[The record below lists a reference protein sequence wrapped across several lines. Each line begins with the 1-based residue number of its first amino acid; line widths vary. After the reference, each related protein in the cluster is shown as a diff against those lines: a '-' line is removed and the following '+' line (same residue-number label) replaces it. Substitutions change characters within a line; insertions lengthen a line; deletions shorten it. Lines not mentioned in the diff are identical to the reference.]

1 MPHHQ
6 SQSTLQ
12 RRRTTM
18 APAAVLDA
26 AEEFFTRRNAVYTAF
41 LERRGD
47 GHAVFRGQGGEEIAV
62 GAQVRDG
69 ATEVTGS
76 SYMFDAQVARFLST
90 LPVAAAPA
98 PPGPGGGGGAHGPPT
113 APPPAPP
120 HRAP

>member
-12 RRRTTM
+12 RRRTTI

-41 LERRGD
+41 LEKRGD
-47 GHAVFRGQGGEEIAV
+47 GFAVFRGQGGEEVVV

-69 ATEVTGS
+69 ATEATGS

-90 LPVAAAPA
+90 LPEAPA
-98 PPGPGGGGGAHGPPT
+98 AV
-113 APPPAPP
+113 PAATDATTP
-120 HRAP
+120 AAS

>member
-90 LPVAAAPA
+90 LPVAGA
-98 PPGPGGGGGAHGPPT
+98 PPPPAAGGGGAAPARPPG
-113 APPPAPP
+113 APPA
-120 HRAP
+120 

>member
-1 MPHHQ
+1 MSHHQ

-12 RRRTTM
+12 RRRTSLS
-18 APAAVLDA
+18 PAQVLDQ

-47 GHAVFRGQGGEEIAV
+47 THAVFRGQGGEELVV

-69 ATEVTGS
+69 ATDATGS

-90 LPVAAAPA
+90 LPEA
-98 PPGPGGGGGAHGPPT
+98 PPAVPASAADAPT
-113 APPPAPP
+113 VTP
-120 HRAP
+120 